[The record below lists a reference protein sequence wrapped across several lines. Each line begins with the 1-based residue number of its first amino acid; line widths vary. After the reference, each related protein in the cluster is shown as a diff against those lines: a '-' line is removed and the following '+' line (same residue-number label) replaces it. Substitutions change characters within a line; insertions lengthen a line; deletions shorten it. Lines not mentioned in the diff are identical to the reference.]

1 MRYSKI
7 HKLDVSNG
15 EGVGVALFVQGC
27 HFHCKNCFNSETW
40 DFNGGKTWNPYILD
54 EFLDLIDRPYI
65 TRISILGGEPLATEN
80 ICDINYLL
88 YNIRKRFDDSKKIW
102 IYTGYTFE
110 EIEYEPCSLDENM
123 KIYERKNV
131 LLFADILV
139 DGQYVDELKDIS
151 LAFRG
156 SSNQRIIDVKKSL
169 KEKQV
174 VLYIR

>member
-40 DFNGGKTWNPYILD
+40 DFNGGKKWNPYILN
-54 EFLDLIDRPYI
+54 EFLDLIDEPYI
-65 TRISILGGEPLATEN
+65 TRISILGGEPLAREN

-88 YNIRKRFDDSKKIW
+88 FNIKERFDDSKKIW
-102 IYTGYTFE
+102 VYTGYTFE
-110 EIEYEPCSLDENM
+110 EITQESLFLDG

-131 LLFADILV
+131 LLLADILV
-139 DGQYVDELKDIS
+139 DGQYIDELKDIS

-156 SSNQRIIDVKKSL
+156 SSNQRIIDIKKSL
-169 KEKQV
+169 EEKQV
-174 VLYIR
+174 VLYMK